1 MPAVLERAHI
11 ADTDARMG
19 GRIHELAAAIARTFS
34 WLQVAAITALSILPA
49 EFRPVTPAPS
59 FLEHFTV
66 FLLTGMAF
74 CFGYQDR
81 KVVVSVFLPLFAGII
96 EFAQLWIPGRHS
108 RLSDLLVNIA
118 GALIGI
124 ATIAFISKLWPI
136 LAGSVVPRFVALF
149 AMRAQRS

>member
-1 MPAVLERAHI
+1 MPAALERAHI
-11 ADTDARMG
+11 ANTDPRMG
-19 GRIHELAAAIARTFS
+19 DRIRESAATITRFLA
-34 WLQVAAITALSILPA
+34 WLLVAAITALSISPA

-74 CFGYQDR
+74 CFGYRDR
-81 KVVVSVFLPLFAGII
+81 KVVVSVFLTLFAGSL

-118 GALIGI
+118 GALVGI
-124 ATIAFISKLWPI
+124 AAIALISKLRPI
-136 LAGSVVPRFVALF
+136 PAK
-149 AMRAQRS
+149 

>member
-1 MPAVLERAHI
+1 
-11 ADTDARMG
+11 MG
-19 GRIHELAAAIARTFS
+19 RRIRESTTATARTLA
-34 WLQVAAITALSILPA
+34 WLLVAVITALSIMPA
-49 EFRPVTPAPS
+49 EFRPVSPAPS

-96 EFAQLWIPGRHS
+96 EFAQLRIPGRHS

-118 GALIGI
+118 GALIGV

-136 LAGSVVPRFVALF
+136 LAGSVVPRLVALF